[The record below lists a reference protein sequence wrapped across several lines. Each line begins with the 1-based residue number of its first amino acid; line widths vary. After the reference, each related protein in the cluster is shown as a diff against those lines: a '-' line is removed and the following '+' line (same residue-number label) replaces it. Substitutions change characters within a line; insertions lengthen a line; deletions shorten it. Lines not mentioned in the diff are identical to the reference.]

1 MNKDIVEGQ
10 WKQLKGKVLDK
21 LGDLTDDEMDMIKGD
36 AQRLA
41 GLVQERYG
49 RTREQAE
56 KEVNEFYDQHRK

>member
-10 WKQLKGKVLDK
+10 WKQLKGKVREK
-21 LGDLTDDEMDMIKGD
+21 WGDLTDDEVDMIKGD